1 MIAHRFLEPLD
12 VIFPRGNKLFG
23 AAGSYGAALM
33 PPWPSVAAGALRSR
47 MLVDAGIELDAFAAG
62 EVPVEGLG
70 TPQSPGAF
78 RVSRFLLARRKDG
91 AVEVLHPV
99 PADVVVTEDDARHQA
114 RYLSPTVLDEAIAT
128 SAPLA
133 HHPVL
138 AIDKQAKPVSGLWLD
153 AAGWQAW
160 LEGKP
165 IADDHIEKNESL
177 WRLDDRVGVA
187 LAQDT
192 RSAEEGKLFTVQGVA
207 LKQDVGFLVEVVG
220 AEPPSTGLVRLG
232 GDGRGAALSPV
243 GTFQCPRPDYA
254 TLASHRRC
262 RLVFISPALSP
273 GGWRL
278 PGQDGEGRFQA
289 QGIRG
294 RVVCAAIPRHGVVSG
309 WDLAQRHPKPAER
322 AVPTGAVYWIEDLQA
337 SPEALEHIAREGLWP
352 EDGPN
357 TQRRAEGFNACE
369 FALWVPRS

>member
-1 MIAHRFLEPLD
+1 MTAHRFLEPLD

-47 MLVDAGIELDAFAAG
+47 MLVDAGIDLDAFAVGKA
-62 EVPVEGLG
+62 PVKGLG
-70 TPQSPGAF
+70 TPQSPGPF
-78 RVSRFLLARRKDG
+78 RVSRFLLARRVEG

-99 PADVVVTEDDARHQA
+99 PSDVVVTENDDRHQA
-114 RYLSPTVLDEAIAT
+114 RYLQPTVLDEAIAT

-133 HHPVL
+133 HHPAL
-138 AIDKQAKPVSGLWLD
+138 AIDKQAKPATGFWLD

-160 LEGKP
+160 LEDQP
-165 IADDHIEKNESL
+165 IAPDHLVKSEAL

-207 LKQDVGFLVEVVG
+207 LKKGVGFLVEVVG
-220 AEPPSTGLVRLG
+220 AEPPATGLVRLG

-243 GTFQCPRPDYA
+243 GTLQWPRPDYA
-254 TLASHRRC
+254 ALANARRC
-262 RLVFISPALSP
+262 RLVFTGPALFA

-278 PGQDGEGRFQA
+278 PGQNEEGRFQA

-294 RVVCAAIPRHGVVSG
+294 RVVSAAVPRHGVVSG
-309 WDLAQRHPKPAER
+309 WDLARQHPKPAER
-322 AVPTGAVYWIEDLQA
+322 TVPTAAVYWIEDLEA
-337 SPEALEHIAREGLWP
+337 TPEALERIAREGLWP
-352 EDGPN
+352 EDGPDL
-357 TQRRAEGFNACE
+357 QRRAEGFNACE
-369 FALWVPRS
+369 FAAWED

>member
-1 MIAHRFLEPLD
+1 MTAHRFLEPLD

-47 MLVDAGIELDAFAAG
+47 MLVDAGIDLDAFAAG
-62 EVPVEGLG
+62 EAPVEGLG
-70 TPQSPGAF
+70 TPQSPGPF
-78 RVSRFLLARRKDG
+78 RVSRFLLARRVEG
-91 AVEVLHPV
+91 AVEALHPV
-99 PADVVVTEDDARHQA
+99 PADVVVMEHDGGYQT

-138 AIDKQAKPVSGLWLD
+138 AIDEQDKPVSGLWLS
-153 AAGWQAW
+153 AAGWEAW
-160 LEGKP
+160 LEGKS
-165 IADDHIEKNESL
+165 IAAEHLVKSEAL

-187 LAQDT
+187 LAPDT

-207 LKQDVGFLVEVVG
+207 LKQDVGFLVEVTG
-220 AEPPSTGLVRLG
+220 AEPPATGLVRLG
-232 GDGRGAALSPV
+232 GDGRSAALSTV
-243 GTFQCPRPDYA
+243 GAIRWPRPDYA
-254 TLASHRRC
+254 ALAGAGRC
-262 RLVFISPALSP
+262 RLVLTSPALFP

-278 PGQDGEGRFQA
+278 PSQDETGRFQA

-294 RVVCAAIPRHGVVSG
+294 QVVCAAIPRHGVVSG

-322 AVPTGAVYWIEDLQA
+322 AVPAGAVYWIEDLQVT
-337 SPEALEHIAREGLWP
+337 PEALERITREGLWP
-352 EDGPN
+352 EKGGDP
-357 TQRRAEGFNACE
+357 QRRAEGFNACE
-369 FALWVPRS
+369 FALWNPRS